1 MTCHSTTVIYKARV
15 KSLVFKLLTLS
26 YHRRILFYR
35 DFFIVSF
42 FFSQPLW
49 LLCPYLLSKTT
60 SYDGLFVMPF
70 ILWLSSTYL
79 FQTSSL
85 ISINS
90 LMQHLKFSEKHLH
103 YKFPY
108 QRFLFY
114 YHCYQTKYILYNFHT
129 HPSVYQQ

>member
-1 MTCHSTTVIYKARV
+1 MLAFSNDYYGFIFRATQSVELFCAYQKGAIFYQKH
-15 KSLVFKLLTLS
+15 KLFYTTLS
-26 YHRRILFYR
+26 LAYR
-35 DFFIVSF
+35 FAPV
-42 FFSQPLW
+42 L
-49 LLCPYLLSKTT
+49 YRYGLSTV
-60 SYDGLFVMPF
+60 YGLFVMPF

-90 LMQHLKFSEKHLH
+90 LMQRLKFSEKHLH

-108 QRFLFY
+108 QKFLFY

-129 HPSVYQQ
+129 HPSVCQQ